1 MVSKELRKLNR
12 RELVDV
18 IYQLKKNEEQMQEKI
33 ETLEAELEE
42 RRIHL
47 SEVGSIA
54 EATTSITGIFSV
66 AQSTADLYLH
76 EISSMKEDAQR
87 EYEKL
92 IEEAEKKVEEAE
104 KKVEEAEKIVEEAE
118 KKAEAIMID
127 VKKRYDTLASRYKN
141 DYKKWQQ
148 LQDEIRKLEFQK
160 EQKLSEE

>member
-1 MVSKELRKLNR
+1 MISKELKKLNR

-33 ETLEAELEE
+33 DALETELQD
-42 RRIHL
+42 RRMHL

-54 EATTSITGIFSV
+54 EATTDITGIFSV
-66 AQSTADLYLH
+66 AQSTADLYLQ

-87 EYEKL
+87 ESEKM

-104 KKVEEAEKIVEEAE
+104 KKVES
-118 KKAEAIMID
+118 IMSD
-127 VKKRYDTLASRYKN
+127 VKKQYDVLASRYKE

-148 LQDEIRKLEFQK
+148 LQADIRDLEKQK
-160 EQKLSEE
+160 EHKLSEE

>member
-33 ETLEAELEE
+33 DALEAELEE

-92 IEEAEKKVEEAE
+92 IEEAEKKVE
-104 KKVEEAEKIVEEAE
+104 
-118 KKAEAIMID
+118 AIMID